1 MIEELKYQQDQQ
13 VLHNQISNLET
24 LKAQQVEDFFI
35 HGFSIKENSLLS
47 FRVKWKKDNVCN

>member
-24 LKAQQVEDFFI
+24 LKVHQVEDLHFCRFNKEKFICFF
-35 HGFSIKENSLLS
+35 
-47 FRVKWKKDNVCN
+47 

>member
-24 LKAQQVEDFFI
+24 LKAHQVEDLHLYRFNNEEFICFF
-35 HGFSIKENSLLS
+35 
-47 FRVKWKKDNVCN
+47 